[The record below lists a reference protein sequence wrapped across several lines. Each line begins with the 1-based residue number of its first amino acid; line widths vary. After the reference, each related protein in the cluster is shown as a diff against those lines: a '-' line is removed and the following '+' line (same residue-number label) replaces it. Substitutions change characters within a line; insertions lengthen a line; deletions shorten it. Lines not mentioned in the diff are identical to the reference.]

1 MDVRPLDSRRDL
13 QGVHRVN
20 VLAWREAYAGI
31 LPESV
36 LEERSVYLPRGD
48 AAAQYDRIRSQ
59 PGCFLV
65 AVDDDDVVRGYLFL
79 RWGQDSKNFVD
90 EDEAGLKEIYVEPG
104 YWGEGVGTRLLDRAL
119 DELPDYIDAVKL
131 EMLAG
136 NRVAQSFYESHG
148 FEQVWST
155 EFELDDDTYPT
166 DIYEK
171 QV

>member
-13 QGVHRVN
+13 RGVHRVN
-20 VLAWREAYAGI
+20 VLAWREAYDGI

-36 LEERSVYLPRGD
+36 LEDRSVDLPPGD

-65 AVDDDDVVRGYLFL
+65 AVDDDDVVHGYLFL
-79 RWGQDSKNFVD
+79 RWDDDSKGFVG

-119 DELPDYIDAVKL
+119 DELPDTIEAVKL

-136 NRVAQSFYESHG
+136 NDVAQSFYESHG
-148 FEQVWST
+148 FEQVGST
-155 EFELDDDTYPT
+155 EFELGEDTYPT

>member
-20 VLAWREAYAGI
+20 VLAWREAYDGI

-36 LEERSVYLPRGD
+36 LEERSVDLPPGD

-65 AVDDDDVVRGYLFL
+65 AADADVIRGYLFL
-79 RWGQDSKNFVD
+79 RWGHDSKHFVD
-90 EDEAGLKEIYVEPG
+90 ADEAGLKEIYVGPD
-104 YWGEGVGTRLLDRAL
+104 YWGEGIGTRLLDRAL
-119 DELPDYIDAVKL
+119 DELPDHVDAVKL

-136 NRVAQSFYESHG
+136 NGVAQSFYESRG
-148 FEQVWST
+148 FEQVGST
-155 EFELDDDTYPT
+155 EFELGDDTYPT

-171 QV
+171 RL